1 MPDVKDYEPSNALF
15 GGDDGMDFYRKI
27 ASDGFELLNT
37 GGGIFFEIGYDEAEG
52 VSEILIN
59 NGYTDIEVLKDLSGL
74 DRVVSA
80 YRRK

>member
-27 ASDGFELLNT
+27 ASDGFELLNA

-52 VSEILIN
+52 VREILIN